1 VPERYEVASSPQC
14 ADRHAPR
21 NDNMQLTMTIDFNK
35 SADGLVPVIIQD
47 EQTLEVLMLGYMNR
61 EAYDK
66 TVAENIV
73 TFFSRSKNRLWTKGE
88 ISQHFLHVKS
98 IHEDCDNDTLLIKV
112 KPDGPTCHTGSR
124 SCFKTEYNQNF
135 ILQLEQIVND
145 RYEKPVENSYVNKLH
160 GKGLNKIAQKVGEEA
175 VETVIAALAQS
186 ETEMI
191 DETSDLVFHLLVL
204 LREKGLS
211 LETIAKNLEQRHK

>member
-1 VPERYEVASSPQC
+1 M
-14 ADRHAPR
+14 
-21 NDNMQLTMTIDFNK
+21 NIDFNK

-61 EAYDK
+61 EAYEK

-112 KPDGPTCHTGSR
+112 KADGPTCHTGSR
-124 SCFKTEYNQNF
+124 SCFNTEYNQNF
-135 ILQLEQIVND
+135 ILQLEQIIGD
-145 RYEKPVENSYVNKLH
+145 RYEHPQEGSYVNKLR
-160 GKGLNKIAQKVGEEA
+160 GKGLNKIAQKVGEEG
-175 VETVIAALAQS
+175 VETVIAALAQT

-211 LETIAKNLEQRHK
+211 LETIAKNLEDRHK